1 MATEQLLPVPKEVNL
16 HDPRL
21 YINRE
26 LSWLEFNQRVLD
38 QATSDDHP
46 LLERL
51 KFLGIV
57 SSNLDEF
64 YMVRVATLM
73 RDVREGRHQE
83 SIDGLTAAQQLA
95 AVRTRVAALRHE
107 QEACWTDKLRPALAE
122 QGVIFLEPEQYTDRM
137 RQFMTPYFRSE
148 IFPLLTPL

>member
-1 MATEQLLPVPKEVNL
+1 MATEQLLPVSKEVNL

-38 QATSDDHP
+38 QATSNDHP

-57 SSNLDEF
+57 SSNLDQF

-73 RDVREGRHQE
+73 RDVREGKNGE
-83 SIDGLTAAQQLA
+83 SVDGLNAAQQLA
-95 AVRTRVAALRHE
+95 SIRSRVAGLRQE
-107 QEACWTDKLRPALAE
+107 QAACWA
-122 QGVIFLEPEQYTDRM
+122 
-137 RQFMTPYFRSE
+137 
-148 IFPLLTPL
+148 

>member
-1 MATEQLLPVPKEVNL
+1 MATEQLLPVSREVNL

-38 QATSDDHP
+38 QATSDEHP

-73 RDVREGRHQE
+73 RDVREGRQE
-83 SIDGLTAAQQLA
+83 QSIDGLTPAQQLA
-95 AVRTRVAALRHE
+95 AIRTRVAALRNE
-107 QEACWTDKLRPALAE
+107 QASAWTDKLRPQLAE
-122 QGVIFLEPEQYTDRM
+122 QGIVFLEADQY
-137 RQFMTPYFRSE
+137 
-148 IFPLLTPL
+148 

>member
-1 MATEQLLPVPKEVNL
+1 MATEQLLPVSKDINL

-73 RDVREGRHQE
+73 RDVREGRHDD
-83 SIDGLTAAQQLA
+83 SIDGLSAAQQLA
-95 AVRTRVAALRHE
+95 SIRTRVAALRHE
-107 QEACWTDKLRPALAE
+107 QEACWTDRLRPALAE
-122 QGVIFLEPEQYTDRM
+122 QGV
-137 RQFMTPYFRSE
+137 
-148 IFPLLTPL
+148 